1 MALAHT
7 FGRIARSNILTLPAV
22 YGRHV
27 ALKSCPASQ
36 TLDTVPEVKPFEDI
50 PGPKGIYTWPLIG
63 TMLHFKPFSKIEPVS
78 FHVLLDQMF
87 DKYGPIFKIQLWEP
101 VVVVCDPKDVETV
114 FRNEGKYPMRNKMSI
129 NTVYSRR
136 NNFKLTLSELDG
148 EKWHALRSPLNR
160 KLMKVDSAQYYLK
173 PQNVVADEFV
183 HILATKQMKPKV
195 LEELFFRYAVESIS
209 VVCFNTR
216 LGFLDSDAMEDKET
230 AKLLQASQ
238 DVFVCIHKSLFE
250 MAYIWFRSNVYR
262 DFEDNKLLIRKL
274 NYLHFRQVIQH
285 IMDAQ
290 LVLEARRR
298 NGTLDPDEPNLLLSL
313 LSDSSI
319 DFMDVVGIMDGL
331 YIAGTDSTAK
341 NLQTLFYNLAINPD
355 KQEALRK
362 EIISVLGPDAPVTA
376 ECLAK
381 IPYLKA
387 CLKESF
393 RLHYPTM
400 TGTQR
405 RLAAD
410 AVLSGYKVPAGTTVA
425 FHNPR
430 SCRKYFLNP
439 DKFIPERWLRSSD
452 GRHTEDIPAT
462 ASLPF
467 GYGPRNCAGRRFAE
481 QEIYLAVIKVLQKLK
496 IDIDSDSYNT
506 KFIYTIFIHPEKPI
520 KLKFTQIDG

>member
-63 TMLHFKPFSKIEPVS
+63 TMLHFKPFI
-78 FHVLLDQMF
+78 
-87 DKYGPIFKIQLWEP
+87 
-101 VVVVCDPKDVETV
+101 VVVCDPKDVETV

-262 DFEDNKLLIRKL
+262 DFEDNKLLIRK
-274 NYLHFRQVIQH
+274 QVIQH

>member
-1 MALAHT
+1 MAL
-7 FGRIARSNILTLPAV
+7 GRIARSNILTLPAV

-36 TLDTVPEVKPFEDI
+36 TLDTVSEVKPFKDI

-63 TMLHFKPFSKIEPVS
+63 TMLHFKPFTKIEPASIQILV
-78 FHVLLDQMF
+78 DEMF
-87 DKYGPIFKIQLWEP
+87 DKYGNIFKIQLGQDL
-101 VVVVCDPKDVETV
+101 VMVCDPKDVETV
-114 FRNEGKYPMRNKMSI
+114 FRNEGRYPVATKVSI
-129 NTVYSRR
+129 NDAYIRR
-136 NNFKLTLSELDG
+136 NNLKETLTELQG
-148 EKWHALRSPLNR
+148 KEWHALRAPLNR
-160 KLMKVDSAQYYLK
+160 KLMKVDSASYYLQ
-173 PQNVVADEFV
+173 PQNAVADEFV
-183 HILATKQMKPKV
+183 KILATQQMSPDALAK
-195 LEELFFRYAVESIS
+195 LFFRYAVESIS

-230 AKLLQASQ
+230 IKLLQASQ
-238 DVFVCIHKSLFE
+238 DVFIYMHASFFE
-250 MAYIWFRSNVYR
+250 MAHKWFRSKVYR
-262 DFEDNKLLIRKL
+262 GYEDNKLLLRNK
-274 NYLHFRQVIQH
+274 VIQH
-285 IMDAQ
+285 IKDAQ
-290 LVLEARRR
+290 LVLETRRR

-319 DFMDVVGIMDGL
+319 DFMDVVGIIDTL
-331 YIAGTDSTAK
+331 YIGGTDSTAK
-341 NLQTLFYNLAINPD
+341 NLQILLYNLAVNPD

-362 EIISVLGPDAPVTA
+362 EIVSVLGPDAPVTA

-381 IPYLKA
+381 LPYLKA

-393 RLHYPTM
+393 RLHYPTA
-400 TGTQR
+400 TGPHR
-405 RLAAD
+405 KLVAD
-410 AVLSGYKVPAGTTVA
+410 VVLSGYKVPAGTIVT

-481 QEIYLAVIKVLQKLK
+481 QEIYLAVIKVIQKLK
-496 IDIDSDSYNT
+496 VDIDSDSYNT
-506 KFIYTIFIHPEKPI
+506 NFIYTTFIQPEKPI
-520 KLKFTQIDG
+520 KFKFSQIED